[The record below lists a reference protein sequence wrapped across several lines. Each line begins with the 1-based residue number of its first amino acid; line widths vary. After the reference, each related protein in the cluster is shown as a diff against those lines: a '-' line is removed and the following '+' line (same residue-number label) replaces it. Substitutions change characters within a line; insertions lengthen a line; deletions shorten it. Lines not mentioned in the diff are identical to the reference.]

1 MIRVACLVV
10 IYIGLFFLTLMVS
23 TWGNDFPVAYH
34 PDEPSKVLQLTG
46 RFERNHRHPPL
57 LLDLTQW
64 VHKISGRDNT
74 IPSIAASGRLAS
86 ALGAA
91 CVAVL
96 FTAMSHRLAGGLAA
110 VLVGIMVGLCPSLTL
125 FAHYMKEDVLLV
137 LGMTA
142 VWASAV
148 AFWLK
153 PTCKMAACLGIACIL
168 AVMAKYI
175 GVVALLVGIVL
186 GIIRLSRLESAQ
198 KWKMSI
204 SFLIA
209 MVLSLLVLGYH
220 WWSNGAEAINGLKY
234 ELDHVQTG
242 HQGLEV
248 SFLSNLFF
256 YGKQLFWQLQYW
268 PAVMG
273 VIGLVWLTCS
283 AGKKVRLAARIALGL
298 FLVYGLCLLLGR
310 VSEDRYALPLVVL
323 LSWFAAMFIEQLIRR
338 IPQARLRGVIS
349 IATCFFVLGAY
360 GYMSYQV
367 AYQFTHDGR
376 LEMGTWVQANLNASD
391 TVVEDM
397 YCAMPD
403 QRYDI
408 QTKLY
413 GKWVPKIRMKHYAAD
428 FGTIDQLLA
437 KGVTHI
443 AVCNYSY
450 GRFLDDSRLF
460 LSENAD
466 QKMKNRDQHR
476 REFYRDLLRSGH
488 MVWQH
493 QPRYVLPGLTSPS
506 LAIYRLQ

>member
-1 MIRVACLVV
+1 MRVACLLVMYV
-10 IYIGLFFLTLMVS
+10 GLFSLTLMVS

-46 RFERNHRHPPL
+46 RLERNHRHPPL
-57 LLDLTQW
+57 LLDLSQW
-64 VHKISGRDNT
+64 VHKILGRDNT
-74 IPSIAASGRLAS
+74 IPSIAASGRLTS

-137 LGMTA
+137 LGVTA
-142 VWASAV
+142 VWASSV
-148 AFWLK
+148 TFWLK
-153 PTCKMAACLGIACIL
+153 PTCKMAACLGFACVL
-168 AVMAKYI
+168 AVMAKYL
-175 GVVALLVGIVL
+175 GAVALLVGVVL
-186 GIIRLSRLESAQ
+186 VFIRLRRLESAQ
-198 KWKMSI
+198 RWKMSL
-204 SFLIA
+204 SFFIA

-220 WWSNGAEAINGLKY
+220 WWSNGTNALNGLKY
-234 ELDHVQTG
+234 ELDHVKTG

-248 SFLSNLFF
+248 SFLSNLIF

-268 PAVMG
+268 PTALGVM
-273 VIGLVWLTCS
+273 GLVWLTCS
-283 AGKKVRLAARIALGL
+283 AGKKVRLAAKIAMGL
-298 FLVYGLCLLLGR
+298 FLVYALCLLLGR

-323 LSWFAAMFIEQLIRR
+323 LSWFAAMCIEQFIRR
-338 IPQARLRGVIS
+338 IRQARLRCVIS
-349 IATCFFVLGAY
+349 IVTCFLVLGAY
-360 GYMSYQV
+360 SYMSSQV

-376 LEMGTWVQANLNASD
+376 LEMGAWVQANLNASN

-450 GRFLDDSRLF
+450 GRFLEGSRLF
-460 LSENAD
+460 LIEDAD
-466 QKMKNRDQHR
+466 QKMKNLDQHR
-476 REFYRDLLRSGH
+476 REFYCDLLKSGH
-488 MVWQH
+488 RVWQH
-493 QPRYVLPGLTSPS
+493 QPRYVLPGLTSPD